1 MKRFA
6 CKKGKN
12 AKTNTQ
18 RHDLF
23 TSNEDVFLL
32 MFSEVE
38 QMFDYIQTIN
48 AASSLYIEIKYNN
61 AKANTNDRRE
71 QSEMKMLH

>member
-1 MKRFA
+1 
-6 CKKGKN
+6 
-12 AKTNTQ
+12 
-18 RHDLF
+18 
-23 TSNEDVFLL
+23 

-61 AKANTNDRRE
+61 AKANANKARWKCYINQEIFQKIENPTHKDT
-71 QSEMKMLH
+71 KDA